1 MWLCVQ
7 QAKKAAPQPT
17 ADPAYDSPDETGR
30 QPTPPPT
37 PGTPK
42 RVNISPDAFFA
53 ATSPAKKP
61 RSARK
66 KRPNPAAMMDPAS
79 DVDSDPVLDDVVMGD
94 VSDTDDEEGGVSVF
108 KCVVVD
114 AMLLAWWQVAQGAV
128 VTPCVVCGL
137 VACLQIQVLRR
148 GRGLGTRAA
157 RATQAESQVQSCGQ
171 ESLLD
176 AFTS

>member
-1 MWLCVQ
+1 
-7 QAKKAAPQPT
+7 
-17 ADPAYDSPDETGR
+17 
-30 QPTPPPT
+30 
-37 PGTPK
+37 
-42 RVNISPDAFFA
+42 
-53 ATSPAKKP
+53 
-61 RSARK
+61 
-66 KRPNPAAMMDPAS
+66 MDPAS

-108 KCVVVD
+108 KCVVAD
-114 AMLLAWWQVAQGAV
+114 AMLLAWWQVAGGMWSRRV
-128 VTPCVVCGL
+128 WFGGG
-137 VACLQIQVLRR
+137 CLQIQVLRW

>member
-108 KCVVVD
+108 KCVVAD
-114 AMLLAWWQVAQGAV
+114 AMLLAWWQVAGGMWSRRV
-128 VTPCVVCGL
+128 WFGGG
-137 VACLQIQVLRR
+137 CLQIQVLRW

>member
-1 MWLCVQ
+1 M
-7 QAKKAAPQPT
+7 
-17 ADPAYDSPDETGR
+17 
-30 QPTPPPT
+30 
-37 PGTPK
+37 
-42 RVNISPDAFFA
+42 NISPDAFFA

-114 AMLLAWWQVAQGAV
+114 AMLLAWWQVAGGMWSRRV
-128 VTPCVVCGL
+128 
-137 VACLQIQVLRR
+137 CLQIQVLRR